1 MPGIL
6 GRGVSIPSRAVDTGA
21 RTTYGAPVSI
31 LDQAL
36 DGLFM
41 PFTRTDRKLARLI
54 REGERLPGVLDA
66 VRIVAAGG
74 DGSEHYLGVTVQGPH
89 GEFRAGVRQQLFLS
103 YGARARLGA
112 EVIVLHLDGKVAVDW
127 PGTMRLDGVELPG
140 NPAVIA
146 GKTTKEPIPAGIRD
160 DMLDRKKLRTWPAST
175 GELLAVA
182 DREVMGMPVQEKRV
196 TLRLADGSEI
206 ERSREH
212 VPVYAR
218 HLARPGVTVPVVE
231 NPKKP
236 GDVRIDWARAAE
248 EDAGIVGPA
257 SAGDR

>member
-6 GRGVSIPSRAVDTGA
+6 GRGVSIPPRAVDWGRRA
-21 RTTYGAPVSI
+21 AYGAPMSI
-31 LDQAL
+31 LAQAL

-54 REGERLPGVLDA
+54 RDGERLPGVLDA
-66 VRIVAAGG
+66 VRIVANG
-74 DGSEHYLGVTVQGPH
+74 DGSDHYLGVTVRGSH
-89 GEFRAGVRQQLFLS
+89 GDFRAGVRQQLFLS

-112 EVIVLHLDGKVAVDW
+112 EVVVLHLDGKVAVDW

-175 GELLAVA
+175 GELITVEDRDAVL
-182 DREVMGMPVQEKRV
+182 GMPVHEKRV
-196 TLRLADGSEI
+196 TVRLADGREV
-206 ERSREH
+206 ERGREH

-218 HLARPGVTVPVVE
+218 HLARPGATVPVAE

-248 EDAGIVGPA
+248 QEAGIVGPA
-257 SAGDR
+257 SADDR